1 MKKKRFR
8 GTAGLLLLASGSL
21 PSRAELYNS
30 TDVGTHA
37 LTTPSYAV
45 HQGAG
50 SLGHHHHL
58 EAPQNEFEFEL
69 MLGADSRYVSEG
81 RDNLPDGS
89 GILWGNMGAH
99 AHVMGGAVF
108 AELLGI
114 ESLDSDYNE
123 VGLTLGYERDM
134 GPVTSSAGLTILD
147 FPALGENDLEATL
160 STEWRICPRA
170 DLAAELVW
178 CRASP
183 GWYGEI
189 TARYRLKEDDNLIL
203 MASLLAGFNGG
214 YLPDESDG
222 LNYMGLRIEA
232 TIGISEHVKGL
243 LHTTYAHPFG
253 HEGHQ
258 DFRGLLW
265 VGGALALMF

>member
-21 PSRAELYNS
+21 PSRAELYHS

-58 EAPQNEFEFEL
+58 EAPENEFEFEL

-89 GILWGNMGAH
+89 GILWGNIGAH

-123 VGLTLGYERDM
+123 VSLTLGYERDM

-160 STEWRICPRA
+160 STEWRFCPRA

-183 GWYGEI
+183 G
-189 TARYRLKEDDNLIL
+189 
-203 MASLLAGFNGG
+203 
-214 YLPDESDG
+214 
-222 LNYMGLRIEA
+222 
-232 TIGISEHVKGL
+232 
-243 LHTTYAHPFG
+243 
-253 HEGHQ
+253 
-258 DFRGLLW
+258 
-265 VGGALALMF
+265 